1 MGRIMDKFPFAKF
14 FSPFTVKFKIRNVK
28 VGVFTN
34 ALANYY
40 AALAEENNQ
49 GLLIRHSHLVI
60 EPVKSLDETDPK
72 DPLNQVCVFQGIE
85 RAAPWRKHTLDYV
98 GQGSLSG
105 CSAST
110 QAPGI
115 SLRSA
120 RLRSTVA
127 LVMVSNLHA
136 NKRVYDFV
144 SAILLSSTLPR
155 LLVNSCT
162 SYRMPYTVPH
172 LLYSYRLS
180 CALIWSCMLRG
191 NIFDT
196 SLNQAGFT
204 NAFERRRDF

>member
-1 MGRIMDKFPFAKF
+1 MDKFPFAKF

-105 CSAST
+105 
-110 QAPGI
+110 
-115 SLRSA
+115 SL
-120 RLRSTVA
+120 
-127 LVMVSNLHA
+127 
-136 NKRVYDFV
+136 DV
-144 SAILLSSTLPR
+144 SATILTLNSEPALYPTLIIFNDVGYFIAFAEDCATLPI
-155 LLVNSCT
+155 
-162 SYRMPYTVPH
+162 
-172 LLYSYRLS
+172 
-180 CALIWSCMLRG
+180 AK
-191 NIFDT
+191 
-196 SLNQAGFT
+196 
-204 NAFERRRDF
+204 